1 MFSELIDGQRIDLP
15 GIILKTHVIAVQGI
29 KNLIDNIIQRP
40 MNNKENGMSLF
51 DEQFRT
57 GSRIFSSTT

>member
-1 MFSELIDGQRIDLP
+1 LFGELIDGQRIDLP
-15 GIILKTHVIAVQGI
+15 EIILTTHVIAVQGI
-29 KNLIDNIIQRP
+29 KNLIDNIIQRS